1 MGYTS
6 TKEYAEFEW
15 PVDIAVANVW
25 VSFGIVFAM
34 SKFSQGI
41 TNSDARYAPA
51 LMPIIAQIMVQNIKK
66 TVAESV

>member
-1 MGYTS
+1 
-6 TKEYAEFEW
+6 
-15 PVDIAVANVW
+15 
-25 VSFGIVFAM
+25 M
-34 SKFSQGI
+34 SKFNQGI